1 MRCESRKTRDGCQ
14 IATSDG
20 RQKLIGLLVN
30 SPDAAS
36 VGRGYLAK
44 VRSAIHRFPKLPKAA
59 QLAAANCFKG
69 RIVYVRRTNPGAAA
83 RLAKELEAVCP
94 QPSA

>member
-1 MRCESRKTRDGCQ
+1 M
-14 IATSDG
+14 
-20 RQKLIGLLVN
+20 N

-59 QLAAANCFKG
+59 QLAAAKSIKG
-69 RIVYVRRTNPGAAA
+69 RIVYVRRTNPSAAA
-83 RLAKELEAVCP
+83 RLAKQLEAGWKRPTDLQVINSP
-94 QPSA
+94 TVSAPIELGCA

>member
-1 MRCESRKTRDGCQ
+1 MK
-14 IATSDG
+14 
-20 RQKLIGLLVN
+20 

-59 QLAAANCFKG
+59 
-69 RIVYVRRTNPGAAA
+69 A
-83 RLAKELEAVCP
+83 RNLPHECLLEQATLSGSG
-94 QPSA
+94 SAPRENWW